1 MAGEAPVQKKRVV
14 VLGGGFAGVQ
24 TAIGLQKQGTFAV
37 TLVSDRDYFY
47 LYPTSIWIPVR
58 KTPFARSQVSLEEI
72 SKAHGF
78 SFVIDTVRSIQIAS
92 GKVAC
97 EANEFSYDYLVVA
110 MGAEKVSLPGIEHT
124 LSLSGKPE
132 LSLAIR
138 DRIDALVAAGQ
149 GSIAVGFGGN
159 PKDQSAVRGGPAF
172 ELMFNI
178 HTLLKKKG
186 IREKF
191 TLTFFAPME
200 KPGERMGGTARKM
213 VDRMLAR
220 LDIGKR
226 FGKKFRSFD
235 PRGVVFEDQSRLDAD
250 LVLYIPGG
258 AGHSALKASDLP
270 LNEAGF
276 IRIDDHGLVEGTRN
290 VYAVG
295 DIAALE
301 GPAWRAK
308 QGHVAEV
315 MARNAVFNI
324 VMNEQAKTDR
334 RGHREHLS
342 IICLLD
348 TGNGAALVYRDNV
361 RDFVI
366 PLPVIGHW
374 MKRGWGAYARWTKLG
389 KIPQLPGL

>member
-37 TLVSDRDYFY
+37 TLVSDRGYFY

-58 KTPFARSQVSLEEI
+58 KTPFARSQVSLEEV

-92 GKVAC
+92 GKIAC
-97 EANEFSYDYLVVA
+97 EANEFSYDYLVIA
-110 MGAEKVSLPGIEHT
+110 MGAEKVSHPGIEHT

-186 IREKF
+186 IREQF

-200 KPGERMGGTARKM
+200 KPGERMGGTALKM

-226 FGKKFRSFD
+226 SILGEWF
-235 PRGVVFEDQSRLDAD
+235 L
-250 LVLYIPGG
+250 
-258 AGHSALKASDLP
+258 
-270 LNEAGF
+270 
-276 IRIDDHGLVEGTRN
+276 RI
-290 VYAVG
+290 
-295 DIAALE
+295 
-301 GPAWRAK
+301 
-308 QGHVAEV
+308 
-315 MARNAVFNI
+315 
-324 VMNEQAKTDR
+324 
-334 RGHREHLS
+334 S
-342 IICLLD
+342 
-348 TGNGAALVYRDNV
+348 
-361 RDFVI
+361 
-366 PLPVIGHW
+366 
-374 MKRGWGAYARWTKLG
+374 RGWTPTWFCTFPAARG
-389 KIPQLPGL
+389 IPR